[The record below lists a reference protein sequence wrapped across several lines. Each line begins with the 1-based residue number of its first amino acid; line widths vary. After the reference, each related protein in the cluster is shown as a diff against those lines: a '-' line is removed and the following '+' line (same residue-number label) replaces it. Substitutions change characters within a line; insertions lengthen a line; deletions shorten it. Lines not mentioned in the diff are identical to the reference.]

1 MVSYRRDLAAGVQYR
16 LNLIYADYQGGD
28 VGSADD
34 NEGIA
39 LTTSVRLAF

>member
-1 MVSYRRDLAAGVQYR
+1 MISYRRDLGPGVQYR
-16 LNLIYADYQGGD
+16 LNLMYADYEGET